1 MSAAE
6 HAAEQTPNEY
16 IVHHLQNLQ
25 YGEGFW
31 TFNLDSI
38 FFSVL
43 LGLVFVG
50 LVLHGGAQ
58 GDGRRSGQVP
68 EFRRSDGGVRR
79 HPGARHLP
87 WHSKLIAP
95 LALTIFCWILL
106 FNFMD
111 NVPVDLLPLIGQ
123 KVGLEHLKVVPTTD
137 LNITFGMSITVF
149 LIVMFYSFKIKGF
162 RGFTWELLTHPF
174 GKWMMPFNLLLNL
187 IEHIARPVSL
197 GLRLYGNLYAGEVIF
212 LLLAVLGGSFAINSA
227 RRHRRCVR
235 PAAVRRRV
243 GLLPH
248 PGDPAAGIHIHGAD
262 HRVPVAGARDSSLI
276 FSLVSRF
283 FRRKQWK
290 TREHR
295 PDPGLHGARRRPHLR
310 PRRPRYRHRLRPARR
325 QVPGRRRAPAGAD
338 PDAAGEDVH
347 RRRPARRGRVRGYR
361 LRAVLHVRESVPRRR
376 SPRRLASNS

>member
-43 LGLVFVG
+43 LGLVFVVSFYMAARKATAG
-50 LVLHGGAQ
+50 VPGKFQNFVEVMVEFVDTQVRDTFHG
-58 GDGRRSGQVP
+58 D
-68 EFRRSDGGVRR
+68 
-79 HPGARHLP
+79 
-87 WHSKLIAP
+87 SKLIAP

-123 KVGLEHLKVVPTTD
+123 QVGLEHLKVVPSTD
-137 LNITFGMSITVF
+137 LNITFGLSITVF

-187 IEHIARPVSL
+187 IEHLARPVSL

-212 LLLAVLGGSFAINSA
+212 LLLAVLGGSFAINTR
-227 RRHRRCVR
+227 RRHRWRVR
-235 PAAVRRRV
+235 PAVVRHLV

-248 PGDPAAGIHIHGAD
+248 PGDPAAGIHFHGAD
-262 HRVPVAGARDSSLI
+262 HRVPVAGARDPSLI
-276 FSLVSRF
+276 ISFS
-283 FRRKQWK
+283 
-290 TREHR
+290 
-295 PDPGLHGARRRPHLR
+295 
-310 PRRPRYRHRLRPARR
+310 
-325 QVPGRRRAPAGAD
+325 
-338 PDAAGEDVH
+338 
-347 RRRPARRGRVRGYR
+347 
-361 LRAVLHVRESVPRRR
+361 
-376 SPRRLASNS
+376 

>member
-1 MSAAE
+1 MGTYGRIVARSWAVAFRPCSSAALALLGFGSPAGSDPERVARAFYVGEGVKLALTVVMFVVVFLTMKVSFVALFGSLHRHIVCVLDRARECAAAARRYRERRQALGREQMSAAE

-43 LGLVFVG
+43 LGLVFVVSFYMAARKATTG
-50 LVLHGGAQ
+50 VPGKFQNFVEVMVEFVDTQVRDTFHG
-58 GDGRRSGQVP
+58 D
-68 EFRRSDGGVRR
+68 
-79 HPGARHLP
+79 
-87 WHSKLIAP
+87 SKLIAP

-123 KVGLEHLKVVPTTD
+123 KVGLEHLKVVPSTD

-187 IEHIARPVSL
+187 IEHMARPVSL

-227 RRHRRCVR
+227 
-235 PAAVRRRV
+235 
-243 GLLPH
+243 
-248 PGDPAAGIHIHGAD
+248 AGI
-262 HRVPVAGARDSSLI
+262 AGAFGQLLFGIVWACFHILVIPLQAFI
-276 FSLVSRF
+276 FM
-283 FRRKQWK
+283 
-290 TREHR
+290 
-295 PDPGLHGARRRPHLR
+295 
-310 PRRPRYRHRLRPARR
+310 
-325 QVPGRRRAPAGAD
+325 
-338 PDAAGEDVH
+338 
-347 RRRPARRGRVRGYR
+347 
-361 LRAVLHVRESVPRRR
+361 VLTIVYLSQAHETHH
-376 SPRRLASNS
+376 